1 MKNLTAISKN
11 KELYNNTY
19 FYVLEQLKVFVQEK
33 KHSVQTLFLVNRMVH
48 KNRIKVYENIKKIG
62 KKSYV

>member
-33 KHSVQTLFLVNRMVH
+33 NFLCKHFFLVNRMVH
-48 KNRIKVYENIKKIG
+48 KNRIKVYKNVKKIG